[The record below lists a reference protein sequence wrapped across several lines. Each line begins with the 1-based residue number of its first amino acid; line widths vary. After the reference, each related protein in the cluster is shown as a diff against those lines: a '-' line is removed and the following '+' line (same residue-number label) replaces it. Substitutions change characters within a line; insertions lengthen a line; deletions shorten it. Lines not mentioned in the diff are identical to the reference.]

1 MVHPKEVG
9 RGWFIVHPLFSSG
22 TMNIAP
28 VPLLVAIVAGVLGS
42 IIVLVVFALVA
53 LVVCYS
59 VYIKRR
65 TKCKSCSEV
74 TNSSF
79 HCALLSFVQYVLLLT
94 LSCSPIL

>member
-53 LVVCYS
+53 LVVCYN
-59 VYIKRR
+59 VYIKRH
-65 TKCKSCSEV
+65 TKCKSCSLKLQIAASI
-74 TNSSF
+74 T
-79 HCALLSFVQYVLLLT
+79 Y
-94 LSCSPIL
+94 